1 MKMKQEDWKQ
11 SRDFVLERYPKAVCF
26 KYKKRELYAVFS
38 DKNILD
44 SERLSKN
51 PFEGKTAKSK
61 AHAWI
66 EAEQKI
72 KRKEKSVQKQ
82 IKL

>member
-1 MKMKQEDWKQ
+1 MKMKKEDWKQ

-26 KYKKRELYAVFS
+26 KYKEGELYAIFS

-61 AHAWI
+61 ASAWI
-66 EAEQKI
+66 EAKQKI
-72 KRKEKSVQKQ
+72 KEKSVQKQ

>member
-1 MKMKQEDWKQ
+1 MKMKKEDWKQ
-11 SRDFVLERYPKAVCF
+11 ARDFVLERYPKAVCF
-26 KYKKRELYAVFS
+26 KYKKRELYAIFS

-51 PFEGKTAKSK
+51 PFEGKTTNSK
-61 AHAWI
+61 ATAWI
-66 EAEQKI
+66 EAKQKI
-72 KRKEKSVQKQ
+72 NRREKSIQKE